1 MMDSI
6 NTVLPFAD
14 VLFSAMLALGT
25 VYILAILLLGG
36 LGDVAD
42 VNADI
47 DTDFDFGADADVDFS
62 GDTGAVDV
70 ETGDTDTD
78 EALGISLNV
87 LAAFSVGVG
96 AMGLVASLNDWSV
109 LLTLLASL
117 LFGLLLG
124 RFFQVSMGWL
134 IRQQGGDVRSSVS
147 LIGLKA
153 RVTVDT
159 PAGSLGE
166 ALIEEPERMKY
177 TIQHLQD
184 APLNK
189 GDTVQ
194 VVEVE
199 GSRLKVRRVE

>member
-25 VYILAILLLGG
+25 VYILATLLLGG
-36 LGDVAD
+36 VAD
-42 VNADI
+42 AGDI
-47 DTDFDFGADADVDFS
+47 DADLDFGTDADVDFDVDS
-62 GDTGAVDV
+62 GDAESDAV
-70 ETGDTDTD
+70 
-78 EALGISLNV
+78 GISLNV
-87 LAAFSVGVG
+87 LAAFAVGVG

-109 LLTLLASL
+109 LLTLLASVM
-117 LFGLLLG
+117 FGLLLG

-134 IRQQGGDVRSSVS
+134 LRQQGGDVRSSVS
-147 LIGLKA
+147 LVGLRA

>member
-6 NTVLPFAD
+6 NTVLPFAE
-14 VLFSAMLALGT
+14 VLFSALLAVGT

-36 LGDVAD
+36 IGDAVGEVGAID
-42 VNADI
+42 ADI
-47 DTDFDFGADADVDFS
+47 DTDFDIDGDADVDFDADAAS
-62 GDTGAVDV
+62 DAESEAV
-70 ETGDTDTD
+70 
-78 EALGISLNV
+78 GISLNV

-109 LLTLLASL
+109 LLTVLASL

-124 RFFQVSMGWL
+124 RFFQVVMTWIL
-134 IRQQGGDVRSSVS
+134 RQQGGDVRSAVS
-147 LIGLKA
+147 LVGLRA

-177 TIQHLQD
+177 TIEHLQD
-184 APLNK
+184 EPLEK
-189 GDTVQ
+189 GETVQ

-199 GSRLKVRRVE
+199 GSRLKVRRLE

>member
-14 VLFSAMLALGT
+14 VLFSALLAVGT

-36 LGDVAD
+36 IGDAVGEVGSVD
-42 VNADI
+42 ADI
-47 DTDFDFGADADVDFS
+47 DADFDIDGDADVDTDAAS
-62 GDTGAVDV
+62 DAESEAV
-70 ETGDTDTD
+70 
-78 EALGISLNV
+78 GISLNV

-109 LLTLLASL
+109 LLTVLASL

-124 RFFQVSMGWL
+124 RFFQVTMTWVL
-134 IRQQGGDVRSSVS
+134 RQQGGDVRSSVS
-147 LIGLKA
+147 LVGLRA

-177 TIQHLQD
+177 TIEHLKD
-184 APLNK
+184 EPLEK
-189 GDTVQ
+189 GETVQ

-199 GSRLKVRRVE
+199 GSRLKVRRLK

>member
-6 NTVLPFAD
+6 NTVLPFAE

-25 VYILAILLLGG
+25 VYILATLLLGG
-36 LGDVAD
+36 VGDVDAE
-42 VNADI
+42 I
-47 DTDFDFGADADVDFS
+47 DADFDFGTDADVDVS
-62 GDTGAVDV
+62 GDG
-70 ETGDTDTD
+70 GDTD
-78 EALGISLNV
+78 EALGISINV

-109 LLTLLASL
+109 LLTVLSSL

-134 IRQQGGDVRSSVS
+134 LRQQGGDVQSAVS